1 MAGAMGEEGEEDPF
15 QRKIRLAMEQLANPT
30 AAPPQV
36 QLPPLLAAHW
46 CVQETQ
52 HQQHE
57 PFNPSVTFA
66 SHRGELSEELQFITR
81 RVAEIHKTQCAAR
94 CTPPPVM

>member
-1 MAGAMGEEGEEDPF
+1 MAGATGEEGEEDPF
-15 QRKIRLAMEQLANPT
+15 QRKIRLAMEQLDNPT
-30 AAPPQV
+30 APPPQV

-46 CVQETQ
+46 CVQEP
-52 HQQHE
+52 QHE

-81 RVAEIHKTQCAAR
+81 RVAEIHKSKTQCAAR
-94 CTPPPVM
+94 CTPPPVL